1 MFLESEKL
9 SFCKA
14 ELLKFH
20 ESSAEKITIFLEPE
34 KLCFFAKPCLYEFYK
49 ISAQKTFFKSLK
61 KNNVSELEKM
71 FFCKA
76 QFHPVRQ

>member
-61 KNNVSELEKM
+61 KTM
-71 FFCKA
+71 FRSLKKCFSAKPN
-76 QFHPVRQ
+76 FIP

>member
-49 ISAQKTFFKSLK
+49 ISAQKKHFFRAWKKTMFRSLK
-61 KNNVSELEKM
+61 KCFSAKPN
-71 FFCKA
+71 FI
-76 QFHPVRQ
+76 P